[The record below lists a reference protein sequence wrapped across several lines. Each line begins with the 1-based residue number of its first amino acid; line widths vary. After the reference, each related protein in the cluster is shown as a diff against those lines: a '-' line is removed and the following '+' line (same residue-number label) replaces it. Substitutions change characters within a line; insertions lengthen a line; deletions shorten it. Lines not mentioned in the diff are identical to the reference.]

1 MTASTE
7 DRVVEESA
15 DPVVE
20 AASGMEEDSGI
31 VEEMTGAYEEDAVA
45 DETLG
50 EDWETEAKK
59 FQSMKD
65 KAEAKLQDWER
76 YAPLV
81 SLLESRP
88 DLVGLIQNNLNP
100 ETAPANGA
108 QVSNP
113 QEEFGEDEFNPW
125 DAFFRPDSESYR
137 HREAIEQNRV
147 DETMQRHFG
156 ALQEQVF
163 MNNLVGELK
172 STYNMSEEEATNFID
187 FYAQP
192 KDQLSVD
199 TLVDVFQRNNKKEGS
214 KPSSSLDAVR
224 ASKSAPKTA
233 GAVSSSGSIP
243 RNETDKVFDTIVAAD
258 NKGRVF

>member
-1 MTASTE
+1 
-7 DRVVEESA
+7 
-15 DPVVE
+15 
-20 AASGMEEDSGI
+20 
-31 VEEMTGAYEEDAVA
+31 MTGAYEEDAVA

-50 EDWETEAKK
+50 EDWEAEAKK